1 MCMAQVDEVSGI
13 MKKNVE
19 QMLLN
24 ADTLSSLQAPP
35 PAPPP
40 HPIIASFM
48 PAPSVG
54 FSSIC
59 HVPQEKADETADY
72 ASNFQR
78 AARDQRRQVQFA
90 ALKMKA
96 LIALALVAVFLVVFG
111 PWIF

>member
-1 MCMAQVDEVSGI
+1 MS
-13 MKKNVE
+13 
-19 QMLLN
+19 
-24 ADTLSSLQAPP
+24 
-35 PAPPP
+35 
-40 HPIIASFM
+40 
-48 PAPSVG
+48 
-54 FSSIC
+54 
-59 HVPQEKADETADY
+59 QEKADETADY